1 MEEGTVESKKQRIN
15 EDTERRQHSTSKTG
29 KRERTERRGAGSH
42 PCVPQQLGSYYYKM
56 VLEFF
61 TKLMKYQQSASRL
74 LRVPYKTDEISTFYF
89 IFFISVRKGGNKTK
103 SSSKAPPEQIDGNMS
118 LLVHKTQVFPSSFDP
133 QYFKEI

>member
-1 MEEGTVESKKQRIN
+1 
-15 EDTERRQHSTSKTG
+15 
-29 KRERTERRGAGSH
+29 
-42 PCVPQQLGSYYYKM
+42 
-56 VLEFF
+56 
-61 TKLMKYQQSASRL
+61 MKYQQSASRL